1 MKRRFICIILE
12 LLLILTMIF
21 LSSCDD
27 KNKEP
32 DKPNPEKEASHI
44 EINSLSIGF
53 LPESAYNGGDFDDSS
68 IRDGV
73 YMSDEGRVY
82 PIIDFSYT
90 VLKDVGNEGITFEVI
105 YPGFNDLALTVV
117 STSRQCSEEHSYA
130 EKNILSMQFDKIG
143 NVGYSESI
151 RVILD
156 LVPLRGGDATLEFG
170 IKSGEGISLY
180 GTSRLT
186 RSINTGEIR
195 ISYILNPDGK
205 SYSVSKASKL
215 VVDAQIPER
224 NRDGLPIT
232 AIGKDAF
239 KDCTLLEKV
248 SLSDCI
254 TSIGSGAFS
263 GCSALASINIPD
275 SVIRIGSNAFFGCKG
290 ILSEE
295 NGVYYVG
302 KWAVGCHSETEVIR
316 FRPDTV
322 GTSDE
327 AFSRKEKLLDVA
339 IEDSI
344 RYIGT
349 GAFQAC
355 LSLSMIEVSE
365 GNLAYRSEDGILYT
379 KDGKTLICYPS
390 GKSGDD
396 FTTPE
401 GLLRIAENAFFGC
414 DSLKSVTVGSS
425 VEYIGSSAF
434 SECNRLWYIS
444 LPFIGESKDGAKN
457 TNLGYIFSG
466 SSHNRGNDVPSSLKT
481 VAVTGIGKI
490 GNNAFY
496 NCSSLESVIIGEG
509 ITSIGERAF
518 AYCSGLS
525 NIHIPAAVT
534 NIGSMAF
541 SGCTS
546 LSEITVSEDNTV
558 YTAIDGNLYSKDL
571 KTFILYAP
579 GKNGD
584 SFDIPDGITSI
595 AVYAFD
601 DCSSLINVTIPDGV
615 TSIGGSAFYGCSG
628 LKSMTLPDSVT
639 DLGADAFS
647 RCTALAYVRL
657 GNAVSDIKDFTFSN
671 CSSLDNLVIPGS
683 VSYIGNCAF
692 EGCSSL
698 TEIIIPNS
706 VTSIGTFAFM
716 CCIKLT
722 SVKLSENITSIE
734 PYAFAECKS
743 LTELDIP
750 DGVTSIGDFAFY
762 KCTGLTEIIIPDG
775 VTVIGESAYGCCT
788 SLSSVTIPKSVTV
801 IKSEAFIDCD
811 AILEVFYTGSREE
824 WSLIEMNGNVNYFR
838 RASFVFD
845 YVLQDADKK

>member
-1 MKRRFICIILE
+1 MKRKFFYIISE

-21 LSSCDD
+21 LSSCED

-32 DKPNPEKEASHI
+32 DKPNPERDASHI
-44 EINSLSIGF
+44 EINSFSIGF

-90 VLKDVGNEGITFEVI
+90 VLKDVGDSGITFEVV
-105 YPGFNDLALTVV
+105 YPGFNDLSLTAV

-205 SYSVSKASKL
+205 SYSVSEVSKL

-248 SLSDCI
+248 SLSDRI

-263 GCSALASINIPD
+263 GCTALTSINIPD

-295 NGVYYVG
+295 NGVYYAG

-316 FRPDTV
+316 FRSDTV

-349 GAFQAC
+349 GTFQAC
-355 LSLSMIEVSE
+355 LSLSMIKVSE
-365 GNLAYRSEDGILYT
+365 GNPAYRSEDGILYT

-401 GLLRIAENAFFGC
+401 GLLRITENAFFAC
-414 DSLKSVTVGSS
+414 DSLETVTVGGSL
-425 VEYIGSSAF
+425 EYIGGSAF
-434 SECNRLWYIS
+434 SECDNLWYIS
-444 LPFIGESKDGAKN
+444 LPFIGESKDGTEN

-466 SSHNRGNDVPSSLKT
+466 RSYNGGDAVPSTLKK
-481 VAVTGIGKI
+481 VVVTGIGKI
-490 GNNAFY
+490 GNDAFL
-496 NCSSLESVIIGEG
+496 NCPSLRSVIIGEG
-509 ITSIGERAF
+509 ITSIGESAF
-518 AYCSGLS
+518 SGCSGLS

-534 NIGSMAF
+534 DIGSRAF
-541 SGCTS
+541 SGCAS
-546 LSEITVSEDNTV
+546 LSEITVSEDNMF
-558 YTAIDGNLYSKDL
+558 YMAIDGNLYSKDL
-571 KTFILYAP
+571 KTFILYAR
-579 GKNGD
+579 GRDGD
-584 SFDIPDGITSI
+584 SFTVAEGITSI
-595 AVYAFD
+595 APYAF
-601 DCSSLINVTIPDGV
+601 CGSSALIEVTLPDSI
-615 TSIGGSAFYGCSG
+615 TSIGYFAFYGCSG
-628 LKSMTLPDSVT
+628 LKSMIIPDSVT
-639 DLGADAFS
+639 YLGAYAFS
-647 RCTALAYVRL
+647 NCRALAYVRV
-657 GNAVSDIKDFTFSN
+657 GDAIPAINDFTFAY
-671 CSSLDNLVIPGS
+671 CGSLDNLVIPDS
-683 VSYIGNCAF
+683 VSSIGDHAFDSCA
-692 EGCSSL
+692 SL
-698 TEIIIPNS
+698 AEIIIPNS
-706 VTSIGTFAFM
+706 VTYIGTFAFTS
-716 CCIKLT
+716 CIKLT

-734 PYAFAECKS
+734 SCTFAECKS

-762 KCTGLTEIIIPDG
+762 RCTGLTEIIIPDG
-775 VTVIGESAYGCCT
+775 VTVIGKSAYGCCT

-801 IKSEAFIDCD
+801 IESEAFIDCD
-811 AILEVFYTGSREE
+811 AILEVFYTGSLEE
-824 WSLIEMNGNVNYFR
+824 WSLMEMNENVNYFA

-845 YVLQDADKK
+845 YVSDT